1 MKYELDKSSRKF
13 NCPQCGKKRFVP
25 YVNEQRQIIGE
36 QYGRC
41 DREQNCGYH
50 KRPTDTAGELA
61 IFIPSPPKEPDYI
74 PNTIVESTLNHL
86 NKNSLFKFMIKV
98 MPLHVA
104 VEISNRYMLG
114 TTRDGSAAFWQI
126 DKQGNARSGK
136 IIKYLKDG
144 HRDKSNFLPCKWAHK
159 MLKIDNFSLVQCFF
173 GEHLLTDDFKG
184 TIAIVE
190 SEKTAMM
197 MSYFKPEHLWLAA
210 GGSNGLQMAKLK
222 AVSQYEL
229 VFFAD
234 LGQYD
239 KWKIVADVYNG
250 TMDKELENVATED
263 MRERGDDILDLYLN
277 KHTNGQI

>member
-1 MKYELDKSSRKF
+1 M
-13 NCPQCGKKRFVP
+13 
-25 YVNEQRQIIGE
+25 
-36 QYGRC
+36 
-41 DREQNCGYH
+41 
-50 KRPTDTAGELA
+50 
-61 IFIPSPPKEPDYI
+61 
-74 PNTIVESTLNHL
+74 
-86 NKNSLFKFMIKV
+86 
-98 MPLHVA
+98 
-104 VEISNRYMLG
+104 
-114 TTRDGSAAFWQI
+114 
-126 DKQGNARSGK
+126 
-136 IIKYLKDG
+136 
-144 HRDKSNFLPCKWAHK
+144 
-159 MLKIDNFSLVQCFF
+159 
-173 GEHLLTDDFKG
+173 
-184 TIAIVE
+184 E